1 MPLPSSGTISFS
13 QINAEFGRG
22 TNLNAYRGA
31 PFWLPNNATTFFFP
45 TGTISF
51 SDFYGKLG
59 ASPVVPGTATY
70 TSPGSYSFSVP
81 IYNSIRVEV
90 YGGGGGAA
98 YYDLGQQAAGNGG
111 GTSTAAISQ
120 GTLTATGGQ
129 GGLIWTSGTSVGGT
143 GSGPSGSYTETGGS
157 SAQAQPYPT
166 GGRGAGPG
174 GGAGG
179 YWPTSRAGAQPGGGG
194 AAYSTLSPGGN
205 FRSVSGGGGG
215 GYVRFET
222 TAAVGATIA
231 IVVGAGGTGFPSGSG
246 ANGGAGLVRIT
257 WS

>member
-1 MPLPSSGTISFS
+1 MALPSSGPISLN

-31 PFWLPNNATTFFFP
+31 PFWLPGSATTFYLP
-45 TGTISF
+45 AGLISL

-59 ASPVVPGTATY
+59 ASPVVPGSTTY
-70 TSPGSYSFSVP
+70 SNPGAHSFSVP
-81 IYNSIRVEV
+81 LFNSIRIEV

-98 YYDLGQQAAGNGG
+98 YYDRGNQAAGGNG
-111 GTSTAAISQ
+111 GTSTATITQ

-129 GGLIWTSGTSVGGT
+129 GGFLWGGPSSLGGT
-143 GSGPSGSYTETGGS
+143 GSGPSGAYTETGGT
-157 SAQAQPYPT
+157 SAQAYPYPT
-166 GGRGAGPG
+166 GGAGAGPG

-179 YWPTSRAGAQPGGGG
+179 FWTTNPAGAQPGGGG

-222 TAAVGATIA
+222 TALVGSIIA
-231 IVVGAGGTGFPSGSG
+231 IVVGAGGNGALSGT
-246 ANGGAGLVRIT
+246 NGGAGRVRIT